1 MKHRLFRR
9 KEYAVLRK
17 GDLTT
22 FSDVYGN
29 HSRHTGHSR
38 KPFFRECVSVHQV
51 DHSTVWART
60 TWEFFADPSTKSP
73 LRLRV
78 FVKIVNDAGKGG
90 ISAAPYCHLKMS
102 SRKDRPVYHRG
113 YKRNGIARFGAMESL
128 VESPTAEPRG
138 CSDGDEFFFLKL
150 FLRYGMDSASS
161 AGAAPIETKLLGVEK
176 LVERLGFYSSPAIHR
191 VL

>member
-1 MKHRLFRR
+1 M
-9 KEYAVLRK
+9 
-17 GDLTT
+17 
-22 FSDVYGN
+22 
-29 HSRHTGHSR
+29 
-38 KPFFRECVSVHQV
+38 
-51 DHSTVWART
+51 
-60 TWEFFADPSTKSP
+60 
-73 LRLRV
+73 
-78 FVKIVNDAGKGG
+78 FVQIVNDAGKGG